1 MKELHLTEGRNT
13 GFGKILRALSA
24 NGSPKPEF
32 ETDDDH
38 SYFIS
43 RFFVHEAFLTD
54 ESERS
59 LSEAGAKNERSLS
72 EVLSEVLKPADYHK
86 LEKII
91 QYIEKNGKITP
102 KEAESVSGR
111 STATVRR
118 YLKMLVGTGYVEAEG
133 STNNSVYRAN
143 I

>member
-1 MKELHLTEGRNT
+1 MQKM
-13 GFGKILRALSA
+13 
-24 NGSPKPEF
+24 
-32 ETDDDH
+32 
-38 SYFIS
+38 
-43 RFFVHEAFLTD
+43 
-54 ESERS
+54 
-59 LSEAGAKNERSLS
+59 
-72 EVLSEVLKPADYHK
+72 SEVLKPADYHK

-118 YLKMLVGTGYVEAEG
+118 YLKILVETGYVEAEG
-133 STNNSVYRAN
+133 STNNSVYRTN

>member
-1 MKELHLTEGRNT
+1 M
-13 GFGKILRALSA
+13 IC
-24 NGSPKPEF
+24 SPKPEF

-43 RFFVHEAFLTD
+43 RFFVHEAFLKD
-54 ESERS
+54 E
-59 LSEAGAKNERSLS
+59 NERSLS
-72 EVLSEVLKPADYHK
+72 EVGAKNERSLSEVLKPADYHK

-133 STNNSVYRAN
+133 STNNSIYRAN

>member
-1 MKELHLTEGRNT
+1 M
-13 GFGKILRALSA
+13 A
-24 NGSPKPEF
+24 PKM
-32 ETDDDH
+32 
-38 SYFIS
+38 
-43 RFFVHEAFLTD
+43 
-54 ESERS
+54 
-59 LSEAGAKNERSLS
+59 
-72 EVLSEVLKPADYHK
+72 SEVLKSADFHK

-118 YLKMLVGTGYVEAEG
+118 YLKILVETEG
-133 STNNSVYRAN
+133 STNNSVYRVN